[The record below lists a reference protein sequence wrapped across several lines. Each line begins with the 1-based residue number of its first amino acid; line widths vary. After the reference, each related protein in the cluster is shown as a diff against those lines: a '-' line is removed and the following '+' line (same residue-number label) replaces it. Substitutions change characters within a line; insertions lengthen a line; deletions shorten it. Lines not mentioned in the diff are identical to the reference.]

1 MAKTRVSELKHDL
14 QKKRRD
20 ELRASHVNQKLEV
33 EKTHL
38 EEFNHFNDFWD
49 KKMIEFDSEAK
60 RVEDEL
66 MERHV
71 EEYRK
76 VNEELE

>member
-1 MAKTRVSELKHDL
+1 
-14 QKKRRD
+14 
-20 ELRASHVNQKLEV
+20 
-33 EKTHL
+33 
-38 EEFNHFNDFWD
+38 
-49 KKMIEFDSEAK
+49 MIEFDSEAK

-76 VNEELE
+76 VNEELEKSLPFKPKESSEVLNLK